1 MSHIGT
7 YVCMYICLDVYM
19 NIYICI
25 YTYTYMYIYMY
36 MYTNTYMMFPKG
48 HPIVGDIKY
57 GAPQSFK
64 QRDIAL
70 HSYYLS
76 VPHPVTGLQMTFTA
90 APPSIWEG
98 RFGPEVVK
106 AADKLTKKISQS
118 S

>member
-1 MSHIGT
+1 
-7 YVCMYICLDVYM
+7 
-19 NIYICI
+19 
-25 YTYTYMYIYMY
+25 MY